1 MTEIREHIRK
11 WVGTI
16 LLMAMDLVV
25 YGLALRLA
33 HAVRFVLNEVVT
45 TQFNTPLHYYI
56 VIWWIPFIYIAVYVY
71 EGLYTRRSPYWDEV
85 GRLLRAD
92 FIGTWAVF
100 AILTLL
106 KMSDRYSRLLL
117 ALMGAFLVLLH
128 PIVRFWGKRF
138 LFYSGIWREKV
149 AIWGVGP
156 LAVSVAEA
164 LTHDRHLGFHVIG
177 LISSHGADKGTVET
191 SDGRSFPIL
200 GTLDQAIQSQAVT
213 RTTQIAFADEELAYE
228 DATARLN
235 EMIRYFHNV
244 LVVPSSLKI
253 PVLNTEPL
261 HLFREQMMVLKIKN
275 NLLSPTNRLIKRIF
289 DLSLTLLAATVFIPL
304 CLIIIILIRL
314 ESNGSAIYSQ
324 MRIGRRGKKFK
335 LYKFRSMYLDNEA
348 ILDQYLDENLE
359 VRTEWERYKKIHG
372 RDPRVTGIGKFIRRT
387 SLDELPQFL
396 NVLKGDMSLV
406 GPRPYLPDEKV
417 EMGDKFSM
425 IVESRP
431 GISGLWQISGR
442 SNLDFMDRL
451 RLDEWYVS
459 NWTLWLDVEILIKT
473 IGVVLKRDGAY

>member
-1 MTEIREHIRK
+1 MTEIKEHVRK
-11 WVGTI
+11 WTGAV
-16 LLMAMDLVV
+16 LLMAIDLLV
-25 YGLALRLA
+25 YVFSLGLA
-33 HAVRFVLNEVVT
+33 HWVRIALNGVVT
-45 TQFNTPLHYYI
+45 VQFKIPFHYY
-56 VIWWIPFIYIAVYVY
+56 VVLWWIPLIYLAIYLY

-85 GRLLRAD
+85 GRLIRAD

-106 KMSDRYSRLLL
+106 KISEQYSRLLL
-117 ALMGAFLVLLH
+117 VLMGMFLVLLH
-128 PIVRFWGKRF
+128 PLVRLWGKRL

-164 LTHDRHLGFHVIG
+164 LTSDKHMGVEVVGFIAPHA
-177 LISSHGADKGTVET
+177 LHKATVEAH
-191 SDGRSFPIL
+191 DGRSFPIL
-200 GTLDQAIQSQAVT
+200 GTLEQAIQSMAIF
-213 RTTQIAFADEELAYE
+213 RTTEIAFAEEDMGHE
-228 DATARLN
+228 EATARLN
-235 EMIRYFHNV
+235 DLIRYFHNV

-253 PVLNTEPL
+253 PVLNTESL
-261 HLFREQMMVLKIKN
+261 HLFREQMIVLKIKN
-275 NLLSPTNRLIKRIF
+275 NLLSPINRLIKRAF
-289 DLSLTLLAATVFIPL
+289 DLTLTLLASPIFL
-304 CLIIIILIRL
+304 FLYLILIVLIRF
-314 ESNGSAIYSQ
+314 ESKGAAIYSQ
-324 MRIGRRGKKFK
+324 ERIGRRGKQFK
-335 LYKFRSMYLDNEA
+335 LYKFRSMYLNNKE
-348 ILDQYLDENLE
+348 ILEKYLKENPGAGA
-359 VRTEWERYKKIHG
+359 EWEQYKKIHG
-372 RDPRVTGIGKFIRRT
+372 KDPRVTKIGQFIRKT

-396 NVLKGDMSLV
+396 NVLKGNMSLV

-425 IVESRP
+425 IVETRP

-442 SNLDFMDRL
+442 SNLDFGERL